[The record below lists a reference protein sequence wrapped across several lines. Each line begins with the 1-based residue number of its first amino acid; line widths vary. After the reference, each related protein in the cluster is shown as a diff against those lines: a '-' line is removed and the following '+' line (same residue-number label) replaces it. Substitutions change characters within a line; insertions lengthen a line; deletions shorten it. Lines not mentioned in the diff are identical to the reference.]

1 MVLSRAVL
9 LVNGSVLQGQPH
21 FLATEMRSGKPAEK
35 HAKEFLSR
43 ARLVGLA
50 IPRCQCL
57 ITHLRIDSAKA
68 FKRFQIRRIEVQLLA
83 PVFFSSSD
91 LNNVGETA
99 EEISQQPEVRKELE
113 RATGGK
119 PGQRVKASGRDK
131 FWFVM
136 LAVIFI
142 SCVALY
148 FLVTSK
154 AVPLA
159 PTSVSIAER
168 ILRGTALIVVL
179 LAIARTT
186 SVYGLARIED
196 ASTRFTLQRVA
207 RLVVALVMA
216 VIAVSII
223 FVNWYGALAALGIG
237 SVIIGLALQTPMKS
251 FIAWIYILV
260 RQPFR
265 VGDRIQIG
273 EATGDVID
281 VGYLDT
287 TLWEFGGKYLSGD
300 HPSGRLIKF
309 PNEKVLDEIVYNYS
323 WPLFPYVWN
332 EIKFYVAFNA
342 DLEFI
347 ANTMQKIA
355 EEELGEEMLKRV
367 ETFRDLLARTPVDE
381 LEVRERPRVLF
392 RVNENTWLEAIVRY
406 LVAPREAGRVKT
418 RLIKKLLVALNTA
431 PEKVMF
437 PAGANR

>member
-1 MVLSRAVL
+1 
-9 LVNGSVLQGQPH
+9 
-21 FLATEMRSGKPAEK
+21 
-35 HAKEFLSR
+35 
-43 ARLVGLA
+43 
-50 IPRCQCL
+50 
-57 ITHLRIDSAKA
+57 
-68 FKRFQIRRIEVQLLA
+68 
-83 PVFFSSSD
+83 
-91 LNNVGETA
+91 VGETP
-99 EEISQQPEVRKELE
+99 EEISKQPEIRKELQ
-113 RATGGK
+113 RATGEK
-119 PGQRVKASGRDK
+119 RGQRVKARGRDK
-131 FWFVM
+131 FWFVI
-136 LAVIFI
+136 LAGIFVICAAI
-142 SCVALY
+142 YL
-148 FLVTSK
+148 LLILK
-154 AVPLA
+154 LIPLPQA
-159 PTSVSIAER
+159 SVGIAER
-168 ILRGTALIVVL
+168 ILRGTALIVVVF
-179 LAIARTT
+179 AAARIA
-186 SVYGLARIED
+186 SVYGLAHIED
-196 ASTRFTLQRVA
+196 PSTRFTLQRIEHLAVG
-207 RLVVALVMA
+207 LIVA
-216 VIAVSII
+216 VIVVSVI
-223 FVNWYGALAALGIG
+223 FVNWYAAVAAFGIG
-237 SVIIGLALQTPMKS
+237 SIIIGLAVQTPMKS

-309 PNEKVLDEIVYNYS
+309 PNEKVLDEIIYNYL

-347 ANTMQKIA
+347 ASTMQKIT

-381 LEVRERPRVLF
+381 LEVRERPRVIF
-392 RVNENTWLEAIVRY
+392 RVSENTWLEAIVRY

-418 RLIKKLLVALNTA
+418 RLIKELLAALNAA